1 MNIMTAIG
9 SMIVV
14 PFFTVICLLLWP
26 LFRAVGLP
34 L

>member
-1 MNIMTAIG
+1 MNLMSAVG
-9 SMIVV
+9 SLLAV